1 MNKLVLVLDGEEEQ
15 ELVLDGEEE
24 LELVLEDATGAY
36 VPIYDGEYMV
46 IPRLTEQV
54 LETSGKK
61 MADDVTVK
69 EIPVTYT
76 TNPYNGKT
84 VLIG

>member
-1 MNKLVLVLDGEEEQ
+1 MEELI
-15 ELVLDGEEE
+15 LVLDGEEE
-24 LELVLEDATGAY
+24 LELILGDAVGEY
-36 VPIYDGEYMV
+36 VPPYEGEYEV
-46 IPRLTEQV
+46 TPQLTEQV

-61 MADDVTVK
+61 MLDDVTVRM
-69 EIPVTYT
+69 IPITYT